1 MDRLRQRADFLA
13 VASGARINR
22 AAFLLQS
29 RRRDDDGPIRV
40 GFTVTKKNGTATE
53 RNRIRRR
60 LRAVVSELAGELR
73 PGAYLVSVNPEA
85 PGLSYE
91 ELKTKV
97 ARAMASASR
106 QSDR

>member
-1 MDRLRQRADFLA
+1 MKADGLPVPSVGYAVGRRVGKA
-13 VASGARINR
+13 VA
-22 AAFLLQS
+22 
-29 RRRDDDGPIRV
+29 
-40 GFTVTKKNGTATE
+40 
-53 RNRIRRR
+53 RNRMRRR

-85 PGLSYE
+85 RGLSYE
-91 ELKTKV
+91 ELQTKV